1 MSIQYLGIGLGCVFL
16 PLFNLKSID
25 KVLVLARYGVIALVG
40 YFLELLAMFIT
51 SVAQRGLDFGAVRLW
66 AADADGWIKIAGQFS
81 LAFISHNTIV
91 AVTRDNK
98 SQKEKPRA
106 IAYGYAFAGVLY
118 MLLGVFGGLAI
129 QNYDYF

>member
-1 MSIQYLGIGLGCVFL
+1 
-16 PLFNLKSID
+16 
-25 KVLVLARYGVIALVG
+25 
-40 YFLELLAMFIT
+40 MFIT